1 MDVYYFIRHLY
12 VYNQQ
17 KLASERIVP
26 ISAEAFNTLE
36 AVVQREVKQL
46 KARNPRDPLQM
57 KTQDLLKILR
67 TELEITTCIQSLIF
81 GKFCSLKELEE
92 QQAKQ
97 KADFKQQNENAAN
110 SSYVQTS
117 DV

>member
-1 MDVYYFIRHLY
+1 LVDVYYFIRHLY

-46 KARNPRDPLQM
+46 KARNPRDPL
-57 KTQDLLKILR
+57 
-67 TELEITTCIQSLIF
+67 
-81 GKFCSLKELEE
+81 
-92 QQAKQ
+92 
-97 KADFKQQNENAAN
+97 
-110 SSYVQTS
+110 
-117 DV
+117 